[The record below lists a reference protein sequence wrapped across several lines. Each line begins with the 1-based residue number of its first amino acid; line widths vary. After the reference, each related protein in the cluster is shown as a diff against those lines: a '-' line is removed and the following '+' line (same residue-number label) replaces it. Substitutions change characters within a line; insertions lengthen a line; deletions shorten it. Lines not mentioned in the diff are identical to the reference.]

1 MFAISDD
8 DDSESN
14 LEEDMEESGEDEIQ
28 NDALTTEKHS
38 SAISKKEDKEMK
50 NEEIEE

>member
-14 LEEDMEESGEDEIQ
+14 LEEDMEESGEDEI
-28 NDALTTEKHS
+28 
-38 SAISKKEDKEMK
+38 
-50 NEEIEE
+50 